1 MTSTIDRKE
10 EMKNDQPLSG
20 QWALVT
26 GASKGIGYG
35 IAERLVGAG
44 SNLVL
49 VARNADALDAARA
62 DLGEVASTGQELVV
76 RSVDTSDRGSIA
88 ELFDWVRAE
97 LPGLNVLVANAGSG
111 AVVPFLE
118 LSAEDWDATI
128 GLNLTGTFHC
138 MQQAAR
144 IMSTMDANANRSI
157 IAVSSIRG
165 LGIRPGLAHY
175 ASSKAALNQLV
186 RMAAFELGPQGIRVN
201 ALSPGITLTPL
212 AEQNRAILEER
223 LDDIPMGRPGSI
235 DDMGAAAL
243 FLAGPDSHFVTGTNM
258 VVDGGESLY

>member
-1 MTSTIDRKE
+1 MDE
-10 EMKNDQPLSG
+10 QPLSG

-26 GASKGIGYG
+26 GASKGIGFG
-35 IAERLVGAG
+35 IAQRLVGAG
-44 SNLVL
+44 ANVVL
-49 VARNADALDAARA
+49 VARNVEALDDARLRLENAAGA
-62 DLGEVASTGQELVV
+62 GQELVV
-76 RSVDTSDRGSIA
+76 RSVDTSDRDSIVD
-88 ELFDWVRAE
+88 LFDWVRAD
-97 LPGLNVLVANAGSG
+97 LPGLNVFVANAGSG

-118 LSAEDWDATI
+118 LTAEDWDATI

-144 IMSTMDANANRSI
+144 VMTTMDADTNRSI

-186 RMAAFELGPQGIRVN
+186 RMAAYELGPQAIRVN
-201 ALSPGITLTPL
+201 ALSPGVTLTPL
-212 AEQNRAILEER
+212 AEQNLSVLEER

-235 DDMGAAAL
+235 DDMAAAAL
-243 FLAGPDSHFVTGTNM
+243 FLAGPDSRFVTGANL